1 MKTTRL
7 VQSMTEVA
15 EAQALILERMGRLPA
30 RETALEDCAGAVL
43 RETVHAERDQPPFD
57 RITMDG
63 IAIDHAA
70 WLAGRRRY
78 RIAGTQAAGAPAM
91 SVASPAECVEIMTG
105 AMLPRGTDTVIPIE
119 RVTIE
124 GDEAVVQTLV
134 AVSRRQFVHPQG
146 SDRTAGSRV
155 LTRGQRIGPA
165 EVAILAGAG
174 RARVRTAMPP
184 RVAVVSTGDELV
196 EAGQPI
202 QPYQIRSSNDRAIEA
217 ALVRRFGAR
226 VTRASLK
233 DDPAEI
239 LESIARLHDG
249 NDVVILTGG
258 VSMGKYDFVPGVLE
272 RLGVELVFHRIEQRP
287 GRPMWFGVSQASRP
301 VFALPGNPV
310 STLVCLIRYV
320 VPALWKAMGADPET
334 EEWVQLAEDV
344 KFGADLAWFLPVK
357 LRADPTGAMHAD
369 PRPTNTSG
377 DYAALG
383 ATDGFIELPR
393 GADLFPAGTPAR
405 LFRW

>member
-1 MKTTRL
+1 
-7 VQSMTEVA
+7 MTDVS
-15 EAQALILERMGRLPA
+15 EAQALILERVDSFSA
-30 RETALEDCAGAVL
+30 RDTALDDCIGAVL
-43 RETVHAERDQPPFD
+43 REDVHAERDQPPFD
-57 RITMDG
+57 RVTMDG
-63 IAIDHAA
+63 IAIDHRAWEAGCRSFRIVGTQGAGAA
-70 WLAGRRRY
+70 ALS
-78 RIAGTQAAGAPAM
+78 IAGPG
-91 SVASPAECVEIMTG
+91 ECVEIMTG
-105 AMLPRGTDTVIPIE
+105 AMLPHGTDSVIPVE

-124 GDEAVVQTLV
+124 DGEAAVRSTAV
-134 AVSRRQFVHPQG
+134 VSRRQFIHPQG

-155 LTRGQRIGPA
+155 LSRGQRIGPA

-174 RARVRTAMPP
+174 RARVRTTKTP

-196 EAGQPI
+196 EAGEPI

-226 VTRASLK
+226 VTRASLR

-239 LESIARLHDG
+239 LESIARLHDRH
-249 NDVVILTGG
+249 DVVILTGG

-287 GRPMWFGVSQASRP
+287 GRPMWFGVSQAARP

-334 EEWVQLAEDV
+334 EEWVQLAREV
-344 KFGADLAWFLPVK
+344 KFQADLAYFLPVT
-357 LRADPTGAMHAD
+357 LHANAHGPPQAE

-383 ATDGFIELPR
+383 GTDGFVELPR
-393 GADLFPAGTPAR
+393 GADVFPEGTSAR

>member
-1 MKTTRL
+1 
-7 VQSMTEVA
+7 MTAVA
-15 EAQALILERMGRLPA
+15 AAEALILERMSRFPA
-30 RETALEDCAGAVL
+30 RETPLDECAGAVL
-43 RETVHAERDQPPFD
+43 RETIHAERDQPPFD
-57 RITMDG
+57 RVTMDG
-63 IAIDHAA
+63 IAIDHDA
-70 WLAGRRRY
+70 WQAGRRRY
-78 RIAGTQAAGAPAM
+78 RVAGTQGAGAPAM
-91 SVASPAECVEIMTG
+91 SVSSPAECVEIMTG
-105 AMLPRGTDTVIPIE
+105 AMLPRGADTIIPVE
-119 RVTIE
+119 RVALGE
-124 GDEAVVQTLV
+124 GEAVVQASAV
-134 AVSRRQFVHPQG
+134 VSRRQFIHPQG
-146 SDRTAGSRV
+146 SDRAAGSR
-155 LTRGQRIGPA
+155 LLSRGQRIGPA

-174 RARVRTAMPP
+174 RTRVRTAEPP

-202 QPYQIRSSNDRAIEA
+202 RPYQIRSSNDRAIEA

-226 VTRASLK
+226 VTRASLR

-239 LESIARLHDG
+239 LESIARLHDR
-249 NDVVILTGG
+249 NDVVVLTGG

-334 EEWVQLAEDV
+334 EEWVRLGEEV
-344 KFGADLAWFLPVK
+344 KFAADLVYFLPVK
-357 LRADPTGAMHAD
+357 LRADPGGVLTAE
-369 PRPTNTSG
+369 PQPTNTSG

-383 ATDGFIELPR
+383 GTDGFVELPR
-393 GADLFPAGTPAR
+393 GSDLYPEGTPAR

>member
-1 MKTTRL
+1 
-7 VQSMTEVA
+7 MTEVA

-30 RETALEDCAGAVL
+30 RETPLEDCAGAVL

-63 IAIDHAA
+63 IAIDHGA
-70 WLAGRRRY
+70 WQAGRRHY
-78 RIAGTQAAGAPAM
+78 RIAGTQGAGAPAM
-91 SVASPAECVEIMTG
+91 SVSSPAECVEIMTG

-124 GDEAVVQTLV
+124 GDEAAVQASA

-146 SDRTAGSRV
+146 SDRTAGSMV
-155 LTRGQRIGPA
+155 LRRGQRIGPA

-174 RARVRTAMPP
+174 RARVRTAQPP

-217 ALVRRFGAR
+217 ALVRRFGAC

-249 NDVVILTGG
+249 NDVVVLTGG

-272 RLGVELVFHRIEQRP
+272 RLGVELVFHRIGQRP
-287 GRPMWFGVSQASRP
+287 GRPMWFGVSRASRP

-334 EEWVQLAEDV
+334 EEWVRLAEDV
-344 KFGADLAWFLPVK
+344 KFAADLVYFLPVK
-357 LRADPTGAMHAD
+357 LRADPYGAMQAD

-393 GADLFPAGTPAR
+393 GADVFPAGTPAR

>member
-1 MKTTRL
+1 
-7 VQSMTEVA
+7 MTEVA
-15 EAQALILERMGRLPA
+15 EAQALILERMSRFPA
-30 RETALEDCAGAVL
+30 RETPLDDCAGAVL

-57 RITMDG
+57 RVTMDG
-63 IAIDHAA
+63 IAIDHDA
-70 WLAGRRRY
+70 WRAGRRRY
-78 RIAGTQAAGAPAM
+78 RVTGTQGAGAPAM
-91 SVASPAECVEIMTG
+91 SISSPAECVEIMTG
-105 AMLPRGTDTVIPIE
+105 AMLPNGTDTVIPVE
-119 RVTIE
+119 RLTIGE
-124 GDEAVVQTLV
+124 GEAVVRMSAV
-134 AVSRRQFVHPQG
+134 VSRRQFIHPQG
-146 SDRTAGSRV
+146 SDRAAGSR
-155 LTRGQRIGPA
+155 LLSAGQRIGPA

-174 RARVRTAMPP
+174 RDRVRTAEPP

-226 VTRASLK
+226 VTRASLR

-239 LESIARLHDG
+239 LESIARLHDR
-249 NDVVILTGG
+249 NDVVVLTGG

-310 STLVCLIRYV
+310 STLVCLVRYV
-320 VPALWKAMGADPET
+320 VPALWKAMGAAPET
-334 EEWVQLAEDV
+334 EEWVRLGEEV
-344 KFGADLAWFLPVK
+344 KFAADLVYFLPVK
-357 LRADPTGAMHAD
+357 LRADPGGVLTAE
-369 PRPTNTSG
+369 PQPTNTSG

-383 ATDGFIELPR
+383 GTDGFVELPR
-393 GADLFPAGTPAR
+393 GSDLYPEGTPAR

>member
-1 MKTTRL
+1 
-7 VQSMTEVA
+7 MTEVA
-15 EAQALILERMGRLPA
+15 EAQALILERVSRFPA
-30 RETALEDCAGAVL
+30 RETPLDDCAGAVL

-57 RITMDG
+57 RVTMDG
-63 IAIDHAA
+63 IAIDHDA
-70 WLAGRRRY
+70 WQAGRRRY
-78 RIAGTQAAGAPAM
+78 RVAGTQGAGAPAM
-91 SVASPAECVEIMTG
+91 SISSPAECVEIMTG
-105 AMLPRGTDTVIPIE
+105 AMLPHGTDTVIPVE
-119 RVTIE
+119 RVTIGE
-124 GDEAVVQTLV
+124 GEAVVQPSAV
-134 AVSRRQFVHPQG
+134 VSRRQFIHPQG
-146 SDRTAGSRV
+146 SDRAAGSR
-155 LTRGQRIGPA
+155 LLSAGQRIGPA

-174 RARVRTAMPP
+174 RTRVRTAEPP

-217 ALVRRFGAR
+217 ALARRFGAR
-226 VTRASLK
+226 VTRASLR

-239 LESIARLHDG
+239 LESIARLHDR
-249 NDVVILTGG
+249 NDVVVLTGG

-287 GRPMWFGVSQASRP
+287 GRPMWFGVSRASRP

-334 EEWVQLAEDV
+334 EEWVRLGEDV
-344 KFGADLAWFLPVK
+344 KFPADLVYFLPVK
-357 LRADPTGAMHAD
+357 LRADTTGALLAD
-369 PRPTNTSG
+369 PQPTNTSG
-377 DYAALG
+377 DHAALG
-383 ATDGFIELPR
+383 GTDGFIELPR
-393 GADLFPAGTPAR
+393 GADVFPAGTPAR

>member
-1 MKTTRL
+1 
-7 VQSMTEVA
+7 MTDVS
-15 EAQALILERMGRLPA
+15 EAQALILERMDPFSA
-30 RETALEDCAGAVL
+30 RDTALDDCIGAVL
-43 RETVHAERDQPPFD
+43 REDVHAERDQPPFD
-57 RITMDG
+57 RVTMDG
-63 IAIDHAA
+63 IAIDYRA
-70 WLAGRRRY
+70 WEAGCRSF
-78 RIAGTQAAGAPAM
+78 RIVGTQGAGAPAL
-91 SVASPAECVEIMTG
+91 SIAGPGECVEIMTG
-105 AMLPRGTDTVIPIE
+105 AMLPHGTDSVIPVE

-124 GDEAVVQTLV
+124 HGEAAVRSTAV
-134 AVSRRQFVHPQG
+134 VSRRQFIHPRG

-155 LTRGQRIGPA
+155 LSRGQRIGPA

-174 RARVRTAMPP
+174 RARVRTTKPP

-196 EAGQPI
+196 EAGEPI

-226 VTRASLK
+226 VTRASLR

-239 LESIARLHDG
+239 LESIARLHDRH
-249 NDVVILTGG
+249 DVVILTGG

-287 GRPMWFGVSQASRP
+287 GRPMWFGISQAARP

-334 EEWVQLAEDV
+334 EEWVQLAREV
-344 KFGADLAWFLPVK
+344 KFPADLAYFLPVT
-357 LRADPTGAMHAD
+357 LRANVHGPPQAE

-383 ATDGFIELPR
+383 GTDGFVELPR
-393 GADLFPAGTPAR
+393 GAAVFPEGTSTR

>member
-1 MKTTRL
+1 
-7 VQSMTEVA
+7 MTKVA
-15 EAQALILERMGRLPA
+15 EAQALILERMSRFPA
-30 RETALEDCAGAVL
+30 RETPLDDCAGAVL

-57 RITMDG
+57 RVTMDG
-63 IAIDHAA
+63 IAIDHDA
-70 WLAGRRRY
+70 WQAGRRRY
-78 RIAGTQAAGAPAM
+78 RVAGTQGAGAPAM
-91 SVASPAECVEIMTG
+91 SISSPAECVEIMTG
-105 AMLPRGTDTVIPIE
+105 AMLPRGADTIIPVE
-119 RVTIE
+119 RVAL
-124 GDEAVVQTLV
+124 GKGEAVVQASAV
-134 AVSRRQFVHPQG
+134 VSRRQFIHPQG
-146 SDRTAGSRV
+146 SDRAAGSR
-155 LTRGQRIGPA
+155 LLSRGQRIGPA

-174 RARVRTAMPP
+174 RTRVRTAEPP

-202 QPYQIRSSNDRAIEA
+202 EPYQIRSSNDRAIDA

-239 LESIARLHDG
+239 LESIARLHDR
-249 NDVVILTGG
+249 NDVVVLTGG

-287 GRPMWFGVSQASRP
+287 GRPMWFGISQASRP

-334 EEWVQLAEDV
+334 EEWVRLGEEV
-344 KFGADLAWFLPVK
+344 KFAVDLVYFLPVK
-357 LRADPTGAMHAD
+357 LRADPGGVLTAE
-369 PRPTNTSG
+369 PQPTNTSG

-383 ATDGFIELPR
+383 GTDGFVELPR
-393 GADLFPAGTPAR
+393 GSDLYPEGTPAR

>member
-1 MKTTRL
+1 
-7 VQSMTEVA
+7 MTEVA
-15 EAQALILERMGRLPA
+15 EAEALILERMDPFSA
-30 RETALEDCAGAVL
+30 RESALDDCVGAVL

-57 RITMDG
+57 RVTMDG
-63 IAIDHAA
+63 IAIGHGA
-70 WLAGRRRY
+70 WKSGRRSF
-78 RIAGTQAAGAPAM
+78 RIVGTQGAGAPAL
-91 SVASPAECVEIMTG
+91 SISGPGECVEIMTG
-105 AMLPRGTDTVIPIE
+105 AMLPRGTDTVIPVE
-119 RVTIE
+119 RLTAE
-124 GDEAVVQTLV
+124 GGEAVVQSSA

-146 SDRTAGSRV
+146 SDRAAGSRV
-155 LTRGQRIGPA
+155 LSAGQRIGPA

-174 RARVRTAMPP
+174 RARIRTTKPP

-196 EAGQPI
+196 EVGQSI

-217 ALVRRFGAR
+217 ALVRRFGAL

-233 DDPAEI
+233 DDPTEI
-239 LESIARLHDG
+239 LESIARLHEQ

-320 VPALWKAMGADPET
+320 VPALWRAMGAAPET
-334 EEWVQLAEDV
+334 EEWVQLGAEV
-344 KFGADLAWFLPVK
+344 KFTADLVYFLPVK
-357 LRADPTGAMHAD
+357 LRGDRSGALQGV

-377 DYAALG
+377 DYVALG
-383 ATDGFIELPR
+383 GTDGFVELPKD
-393 GADLFPAGTPAR
+393 ADVFPAGTWAR

>member
-1 MKTTRL
+1 
-7 VQSMTEVA
+7 MTEVA
-15 EAQALILERMGRLPA
+15 EAQALILERVNRFAA
-30 RETALEDCAGAVL
+30 RETALDDCVGAVL
-43 RETVHAERDQPPFD
+43 RETVRAERDQPPFD
-57 RITMDG
+57 RVTMDG
-63 IAIDHAA
+63 IAIAYRG
-70 WLAGRRRY
+70 WEAGCRSFQVV
-78 RIAGTQAAGAPAM
+78 GTQGAGAPAL
-91 SVASPAECVEIMTG
+91 SIAGSGECVEIMTG
-105 AMLPRGTDTVIPIE
+105 AMRPRGTDTVIPVE
-119 RVTIE
+119 RLTIE
-124 GDEAVVQTLV
+124 DGEAVVQSSAV
-134 AVSRRQFVHPQG
+134 VSRRQFIHPQG

-155 LTRGQRIGPA
+155 LSRGQRIGPA

-196 EAGQPI
+196 EAGEPI

-233 DDPAEI
+233 DDPDEI
-239 LESIARLHDG
+239 LESIARLHEM

-287 GRPMWFGVSQASRP
+287 GRPMWFGASRASKP

-334 EEWVQLAEDV
+334 GEWVRLGREV
-344 KFGADLAWFLPVK
+344 KFPADLAYFLPVV
-357 LRADPTGAMHAD
+357 LHANESGSPQAE

-377 DYAALG
+377 DYSALG
-383 ATDGFIELPR
+383 GTDGFVELPR
-393 GADLFPAGTPAR
+393 GADVFPEGTCAR

>member
-1 MKTTRL
+1 
-7 VQSMTEVA
+7 MTEVA
-15 EAQALILERMGRLPA
+15 AAEALILERMSRFSA
-30 RETALEDCAGAVL
+30 RETPLDDWAGAVL

-57 RITMDG
+57 RVTMDG
-63 IAIDHAA
+63 IAIDHDA
-70 WLAGRRRY
+70 WQAGRRRY
-78 RIAGTQAAGAPAM
+78 RVAGTQGAGAPAM
-91 SVASPAECVEIMTG
+91 SISSPAECVEIMTG
-105 AMLPRGTDTVIPIE
+105 AMLPHGTDTVIPVE
-119 RVTIE
+119 RVAIGE
-124 GDEAVVQTLV
+124 GEAVVQASAV
-134 AVSRRQFVHPQG
+134 VSRRQFVHPQG
-146 SDRTAGSRV
+146 SDRAAGSR
-155 LTRGQRIGPA
+155 LLSRGQRIGPA

-174 RARVRTAMPP
+174 RARVRTAEPP

-202 QPYQIRSSNDRAIEA
+202 RPYQIRSSNDRAIEA

-226 VTRASLK
+226 VTRASLR

-239 LESIARLHDG
+239 LESIAGLHDR
-249 NDVVILTGG
+249 NDVVVLTGG

-320 VPALWKAMGADPET
+320 VPALWKAMGAAPET
-334 EEWVQLAEDV
+334 EEWVRLREDV
-344 KFGADLAWFLPVK
+344 KFTADLVYFLPVK
-357 LRADPTGAMHAD
+357 LCADPGGALKAE

-383 ATDGFIELPR
+383 GTDGFVELPR
-393 GADLFPAGTPAR
+393 GSDLFPEGTPAR